1 MLGESVSTGF
11 PLSPPFIPQRAKCI
25 NLLASHIVFV
35 GKKAFEKRF
44 LGNDVPDGAGKNPDI
59 G

>member
-1 MLGESVSTGF
+1 MLGESVSMGF
-11 PLSPPFIPQRAKCI
+11 PLSPPFIRQRAKCI

-35 GKKAFEKRF
+35 GKKAFEERF
-44 LGNDVPDGAGKNPDI
+44 LGNEVLDGAGKSPDI